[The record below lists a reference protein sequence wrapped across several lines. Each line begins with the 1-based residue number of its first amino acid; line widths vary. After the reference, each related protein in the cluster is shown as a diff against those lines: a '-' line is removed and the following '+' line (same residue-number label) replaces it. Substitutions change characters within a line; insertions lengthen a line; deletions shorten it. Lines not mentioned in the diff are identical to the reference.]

1 MPHFKREQEKEERA
15 WLGLPKSPSYGKE
28 SNGDTEDY
36 VEDYVEDC
44 IGCGCY
50 DNFEDVAND
59 GNPDL
64 GYPSGTSWPGFP
76 DDKDGWSRENASSY
90 RDGPDCEPGA
100 VDLDSKGCRKHFTPA
115 SVRLDTSTQPTVSQL
130 AAAQVQAKMR
140 EFYEQAEHTLA
151 MHDHPR
157 CQNTDCHCEQPTDEN
172 FSRFEMKRFLE
183 DGAKRDNPHF
193 ETHRNGTK
201 VAKFTIIRIIWTRD
215 GESLEY
221 RRGQQ
226 PHLWV
231 NNPVNRQALTDVDV
245 GVVEGEFL
253 LSHCCE
259 IKLEV
264 CVGGEGQTMMLE
276 WDEKSNVFS
285 GYNVRCGLNQFEA
298 SDRAVIDTLCYSQGS
313 LHGTGLLLFHVL

>member
-44 IGCGCY
+44 IGCGCSE
-50 DNFEDVAND
+50 NFEDAAD
-59 GNPDL
+59 PDL
-64 GYPSGTSWPGFP
+64 GYPSGPSWPGFP

-90 RDGPDCEPGA
+90 RDGPDCEPEA

-115 SVRLDTSTQPTVSQL
+115 SPTVSQL
-130 AAAQVQAKMR
+130 AAAQVEAKIR
-140 EFYEQAEHTLA
+140 EFYEQAEHTLSATDNYGFA
-151 MHDHPR
+151 MLDRPH
-157 CQNTDCHCEQPTDEN
+157 CQNTNTDCHCEQPTDEN
-172 FSRFEMKRFLE
+172 LSRFKMKRFLK

-193 ETHRNGTK
+193 ETHRNRTK
-201 VAKFTIIRIIWTRD
+201 AAKFKIIRVIWTRD

-231 NNPVNRQALTDVDV
+231 NSPVNRQAFTDVDV

-253 LSHCCE
+253 LSQCFE

-264 CVGGEGQTMMLE
+264 CVSDEGQTMMLE

-285 GYNVRCGLNQFEA
+285 GYDLRSGFNQFEA
-298 SDRAVIDTLCYSQGS
+298 SDKAVIDTLCYLQGS
-313 LHGTGLLLFHVL
+313 LRGTGLLLLHSI